1 MLLDHHRMRSLK
13 ILIYAAGVA
22 VALWGLYRVIQPSGD
37 SEVRTDGLVMQP
49 SLVVDEKDSS
59 NHQPELP
66 AVMTTLVDMESVA
79 GEISALVGL
88 EETPLSRSTNAPM
101 DEPLSAP
108 SNVISEVTLKMEP
121 PLREIGQAWLSE
133 AGGGDFTMPLPNGDE
148 LEIVVERFVAIGEN
162 GGEFIGSVKGY
173 PDSSVALSYR
183 GGGEAG
189 TIRLPSENRM
199 YTMLPGSN
207 GSVVFQEREN
217 LDESIGLT
225 PPMSLT
231 SIPTPPNF
239 IPPPPPPLPPELE
252 AFGQ

>member
-1 MLLDHHRMRSLK
+1 LK

-37 SEVRTDGLVMQP
+37 SEVKTDGLVMPP
-49 SLVVDEKDSS
+49 SLVVQEEDSS

-66 AVMTTLVDMESVA
+66 AEMSTLLELESGANEVA
-79 GEISALVGL
+79 DLVGL
-88 EETPLSRSTNAPM
+88 DEALPSVITAVFTPPSDVLSQVA
-101 DEPLSAP
+101 
-108 SNVISEVTLKMEP
+108 LKMEP

-148 LEIVVERFVAIGEN
+148 LEIVVERFVAIGED
-162 GGEFIGSVKGY
+162 GGEFIGSVKGF
-173 PDSSVALSYR
+173 PDSRVELSYR

-189 TIRLPSENRM
+189 TIRLPSANRM

-217 LDESIGLT
+217 SDEAIDMA
-225 PPMSLT
+225 PPI
-231 SIPTPPNF
+231 SIPAAPNF
-239 IPPPPPPLPPELE
+239 IPPPPPLPPELE
-252 AFGQ
+252 ALAE

>member
-1 MLLDHHRMRSLK
+1 MRSLK

-37 SEVRTDGLVMQP
+37 SEVKTDGLVMPP
-49 SLVVDEKDSS
+49 SLVVQEEDSS

-66 AVMTTLVDMESVA
+66 AEMSTLLELESGANEVA
-79 GEISALVGL
+79 DLVGL
-88 EETPLSRSTNAPM
+88 DEALPSVITAVFTPPSDVLSQVA
-101 DEPLSAP
+101 
-108 SNVISEVTLKMEP
+108 LKMEP

-148 LEIVVERFVAIGEN
+148 LEIVVERFVAIGED
-162 GGEFIGSVKGY
+162 GGEFIGSVKGF
-173 PDSSVALSYR
+173 PDSRVELSYR

-189 TIRLPSENRM
+189 TIRLPSANRM

-217 LDESIGLT
+217 SDEAIDMA
-225 PPMSLT
+225 PPI
-231 SIPTPPNF
+231 SIPAAPNF
-239 IPPPPPPLPPELE
+239 IPPPPPLPPELE
-252 AFGQ
+252 ALAE

>member
-1 MLLDHHRMRSLK
+1 MRSLK

-37 SEVRTDGLVMQP
+37 SEVKTDGLVMPP
-49 SLVVDEKDSS
+49 SLVVQEEDSS

-66 AVMTTLVDMESVA
+66 AEMSTLLELESGANEVA
-79 GEISALVGL
+79 DLVGL
-88 EETPLSRSTNAPM
+88 DEALPPVITAVFTPPSDVLSQVA
-101 DEPLSAP
+101 
-108 SNVISEVTLKMEP
+108 LKMEP

-148 LEIVVERFVAIGEN
+148 LEIVVERFVAIGED
-162 GGEFIGSVKGY
+162 GGEFIGSVKGF
-173 PDSSVALSYR
+173 PDSRVELSYR

-189 TIRLPSENRM
+189 TIRLPSANRM

-217 LDESIGLT
+217 SDEAIDMA
-225 PPMSLT
+225 PPI
-231 SIPTPPNF
+231 SIPAAPDF

-252 AFGQ
+252 ALAE

>member
-1 MLLDHHRMRSLK
+1 MRSLK

-37 SEVRTDGLVMQP
+37 SEVRADGLVMPP
-49 SLVVDEKDSS
+49 SLVVQGENSS

-66 AVMTTLVDMESVA
+66 TVMSTLLDLESGGDEVPDQ
-79 GEISALVGL
+79 VGL
-88 EETPLSRSTNAPM
+88 
-101 DEPLSAP
+101 DEAPLSALTIAPVDAPLAPP
-108 SNVISEVTLKMEP
+108 SDVLSQVALKMEP

-133 AGGGDFTMPLPNGDE
+133 AGGGDFTMPLPNGDV
-148 LEIVVERFVAIGEN
+148 LEIVVERFVAIGED
-162 GGEFIGSVKGY
+162 GGEFIGSVKGF
-173 PDSSVALSYR
+173 PDSRVELSYR

-189 TIRLPSENRM
+189 TIRLPSANRM

-217 LDESIGLT
+217 SDEAIDMA
-225 PPMSLT
+225 PPI
-231 SIPTPPNF
+231 SIPAAPNF

-252 AFGQ
+252 ALAE